1 MAPCGGTPR
10 TFISISRTL
19 LFPLPP
25 RNRGDRGLP
34 FRTKLACNER
44 NLVLTLDLA
53 DRIIDGALAEGRRLE
68 LGRLTVAVLD
78 TGGHLIAL
86 KREDGSEFLR
96 PPIAIGKAWG
106 SLGMGHAGRVLAER
120 SQKMPVFFGALSD
133 MSGGKVVP
141 LAGGVLIRTPDG
153 QLIGAVGIS
162 GDTSERDELA
172 AIAGIKAAGLEP
184 DTGQNPEWRRP

>member
-1 MAPCGGTPR
+1 MNSLTFPPHPC
-10 TFISISRTL
+10 
-19 LFPLPP
+19 
-25 RNRGDRGLP
+25 NP
-34 FRTKLACNER
+34 FGEQCTMQDCDPTHTLACMTSNG
-44 NLVLTLDLA
+44 LSLDLA
-53 DRIIDGALAEGRRLE
+53 NRIIDAALAEGRRLE

-133 MSGGKVVP
+133 MSGGKMVP

-153 QLIGAVGIS
+153 QLIGAVGVS
-162 GDTSERDELA
+162 GDTSEQDELA
-172 AIAGIKAAGLEP
+172 AVAGVKSAGLEP
-184 DTGQNPEWRRP
+184 DIGQNPEWRRA

>member
-1 MAPCGGTPR
+1 MQDCDPTH
-10 TFISISRTL
+10 TL
-19 LFPLPP
+19 AHHDPQPP
-25 RNRGDRGLP
+25 FWRDGMGSGAHPVVPERV
-34 FRTKLACNER
+34 FRER
-44 NLVLTLDLA
+44 NVVLTLDQA
-53 DRIIDGALAEGRRLE
+53 DRIIDGALAEGRRLQ

-141 LAGGVLIRTPDG
+141 LAGGVLIRTPEG
-153 QLIGAVGIS
+153 ALIGAVGVS

-172 AIAGIKAAGLEP
+172 AMAGVKAAGLEP
-184 DTGQNPEWRRP
+184 DVGQNPDWRRP

>member
-1 MAPCGGTPR
+1 
-10 TFISISRTL
+10 
-19 LFPLPP
+19 
-25 RNRGDRGLP
+25 
-34 FRTKLACNER
+34 
-44 NLVLTLDLA
+44 VLTLAQA
-53 DRIIDGALAEGRRLE
+53 DQIIDAALDEGRRLE

-78 TGGHLIAL
+78 TGGHLIAP

-141 LAGGVLIRTPDG
+141 LAGGVLIRDADG
-153 QLIGAVGIS
+153 RIIGAVGVS
-162 GDTSERDELA
+162 GDTSEQDEIA
-172 AIAGIKAAGLEP
+172 AVAGIKAAGLQP
-184 DTGQNPEWRRP
+184 DTGQRPEWRRP

>member
-1 MAPCGGTPR
+1 MT
-10 TFISISRTL
+10 S
-19 LFPLPP
+19 
-25 RNRGDRGLP
+25 NGL
-34 FRTKLACNER
+34 
-44 NLVLTLDLA
+44 NLEQA
-53 DRIIDGALAEGRRLE
+53 NGIIDAALAEGRRLE

-86 KREDGSEFLR
+86 QREDGCEFLR

-133 MSGGKVVP
+133 MSGGRVVP
-141 LAGGVLIRTPDG
+141 LAGGVLIRNPDG
-153 QLIGAVGIS
+153 QLIGAVGVS
-162 GDTSERDELA
+162 GDTSEQDELA

-184 DTGQNPEWRRP
+184 DIGQNPDWRRP

>member
-1 MAPCGGTPR
+1 MTSNG
-10 TFISISRTL
+10 
-19 LFPLPP
+19 
-25 RNRGDRGLP
+25 
-34 FRTKLACNER
+34 
-44 NLVLTLDLA
+44 LTLDLA
-53 DRIIDGALAEGRRLE
+53 NRIIDGALAEGRRLE

-133 MSGGKVVP
+133 MSGGRVVP
-141 LAGGVLIRTPDG
+141 LAGGVLVRTPEG
-153 QLIGAVGIS
+153 QLIGAVGVS
-162 GDTSERDELA
+162 GDTSEQDELA
-172 AIAGIKAAGLEP
+172 ALAGIKAAGLEG
-184 DTGQNPEWRRP
+184 DIGQNPEWRRP

>member
-1 MAPCGGTPR
+1 
-10 TFISISRTL
+10 L
-19 LFPLPP
+19 
-25 RNRGDRGLP
+25 
-34 FRTKLACNER
+34 
-44 NLVLTLDLA
+44 LTLEQA
-53 DRIIDGALAEGRRLE
+53 DRIIDGSLAEGRRLG

-141 LAGGVLIRTPDG
+141 LAGGVLVRDG
-153 QLIGAVGIS
+153 DGRLMGAVGVS
-162 GDTSERDELA
+162 GDTSEQDEVA
-172 AIAGIKAAGLEP
+172 AVAGIQSAGLEP
-184 DTGQNPEWRRP
+184 DTGQNPDWRRP

>member
-1 MAPCGGTPR
+1 M
-10 TFISISRTL
+10 
-19 LFPLPP
+19 
-25 RNRGDRGLP
+25 
-34 FRTKLACNER
+34 
-44 NLVLTLDLA
+44 LTLA
-53 DRIIDGALAEGRRLE
+53 QANQIIDAALNEGRRLE

-106 SLGMGHAGRVLAER
+106 SLGMGHPGRVLAER

-141 LAGGVLIRTPDG
+141 LAGGVLIRDSDG
-153 QLIGAVGIS
+153 RIIGAVGVS
-162 GDTSERDELA
+162 GDTSEQDELA
-172 AIAGIKAAGLEP
+172 AVAGINAAGLQP
-184 DTGQNPEWRRP
+184 DTGERPEWRRP